1 MILQLHLHH
10 QVMSNQLVHL
20 KEIVVVE
27 VDNLQVIMDQVVV
40 VELEPLE
47 EMVVDLQLHKELVEL
62 GLQTVSQELVSPLQV
77 AEVAEVNKP
86 LEEHLEDQVV
96 VEQAVEQHLMTLV
109 IL

>member
-27 VDNLQVIMDQVVV
+27 VDNLQVIMDQVVEE
-40 VELEPLE
+40 ELEPLE
-47 EMVVDLQLHKELVEL
+47 GMVVDLQLHKELVEL
-62 GLQTVSQELVSPLQV
+62 ELQIVSQDLVSPLQV
-77 AEVAEVNKP
+77 AEVVVVKLA
-86 LEEHLEDQVV
+86 LREHLEDQVV
-96 VEQAVEQHLMTLV
+96 EEQAVEQHLTTLV